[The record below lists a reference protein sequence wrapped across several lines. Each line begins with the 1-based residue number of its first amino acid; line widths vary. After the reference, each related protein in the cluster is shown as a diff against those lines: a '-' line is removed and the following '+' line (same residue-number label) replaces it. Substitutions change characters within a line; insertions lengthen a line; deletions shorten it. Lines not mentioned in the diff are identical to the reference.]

1 MALKRAHAEGFYK
14 HRRRHSS
21 LGYRRAND
29 VHSAYRST
37 SPRHKKP
44 TETTV
49 RETCSSPLPLCL
61 ELRHWSVR
69 RQRFM
74 HRQKK
79 AGRPSMKTNILVSG
93 LWYSGS
99 SAVVDA
105 LALHPEVSEIPR
117 EFDDF
122 RRFRLV
128 GDLLE
133 QESDHTG
140 LHQLRRYVE
149 TNGSLQSFLELP
161 RTNQS
166 ARGVLLER
174 TVRSLMSVRSLLFDS
189 RASRK
194 AQKAR
199 LKSLLAF
206 AEEAFSGSAPWPDRV
221 ELARKWI
228 RTLQD
233 IFSTNESHVL
243 FDQPIMHDRHS
254 ETWPRVFSPFKL
266 VVVVRNPLDQLTEIR
281 NRDLMELDFRNS
293 LTGSL
298 HLLFGPG
305 AQNAIFYQVRT
316 LERRLQ
322 WVLKQMKDK
331 PQPNFKVVLFEEFVT
346 DHPAEL
352 DCLLHFL
359 DLSPTKQGTLIS
371 ERFNPQLSRQNVG
384 LDHSWTRH
392 VPEGSFD
399 SIIEIWEEIRR
410 LSR

>member
-1 MALKRAHAEGFYK
+1 MASKVYA
-14 HRRRHSS
+14 
-21 LGYRRAND
+21 
-29 VHSAYRST
+29 
-37 SPRHKKP
+37 P
-44 TETTV
+44 T
-49 RETCSSPLPLCL
+49 
-61 ELRHWSVR
+61 
-69 RQRFM
+69 
-74 HRQKK
+74 KK
-79 AGRPSMKTNILVSG
+79 AGRASMKTNILVSG

-105 LALHPEVSEIPR
+105 LALHPEVSEIPG

-133 QESDHTG
+133 QESDQTG
-140 LHQLRRYVE
+140 LHQLRRYIE
-149 TNGSLQSFLELP
+149 TNGSLQSFMEF
-161 RTNQS
+161 RGTNQS
-166 ARGVLLER
+166 AREVLFDR
-174 TVRSLMSVRSLLFDS
+174 TVRSLISLGSLLIDS
-189 RASRK
+189 RASRY
-194 AQKAR
+194 AR
-199 LKSLLAF
+199 KVRFESLLAF
-206 AEEAFSGSAPWPDRV
+206 AEEAFSASTPRLDRV
-221 ELARKWI
+221 ELARNWI

-233 IFSTNESHVL
+233 TFSTNESHVL

-293 LTGSL
+293 VTGSL
-298 HLLFGPG
+298 HLLFGSG
-305 AQNAIFYQVRT
+305 VLNAILYQIQT

-331 PQPNFKVVLFEEFVT
+331 SQSNFKVVLFEEFVT

-352 DCLLHFL
+352 DYLLHFL
-359 DLSPTKQGTLIS
+359 DLSPSNQGTPSS

-384 LDHSWTRH
+384 LDHSWTRQ

-399 SIIEIWEEIRR
+399 SIIEIWDEIRR